1 MSRSGFLGAY
11 EKLHPEP
18 APAPEKKPEEVAALT
33 LEDMKQY
40 FEAQKESLLADLRAE
55 MSKLSSPDNSG
66 AADNQ
71 GSADDK
77 GATPQQDNNQEGG
90 N

>member
-18 APAPEKKPEEVAALT
+18 AQPPEKKAEEVAALT

-55 MSKLSSPDNSG
+55 MARLSSPDNSG
-66 AADNQ
+66 AADN
-71 GSADDK
+71 SADDK
-77 GATPQQDNNQEGG
+77 SVTPQPDNNQEGG

>member
-11 EKLHPEP
+11 EKLHPQQ
-18 APAPEKKPEEVAALT
+18 AKQPEKKPEEVAALT

-55 MSKLSSPDNSG
+55 MTRLSSPDNSG
-66 AADNQ
+66 AADT
-71 GSADDK
+71 SADDK
-77 GATPQQDNNQEGG
+77 SVTPQPDNNQEGG

>member
-18 APAPEKKPEEVAALT
+18 APPPEKKPEEVAVLT

-55 MSKLSSPDNSG
+55 MTKLSSPDTSG
-66 AADNQ
+66 AADS
-71 GSADDK
+71 SADDK
-77 GATPQQDNNQEGG
+77 GVTPQPDNNQEGG